1 VSQTQTI
8 FDQDQVGELV
18 SKLAREIAARHPV
31 EDEPA
36 LVGIRTGGA
45 HLAWRLREE
54 LAGLYG
60 GYFPD
65 TGVIDITLYRDDWTR
80 LHHRP
85 RVGRTEI
92 GFPLEERIVVLIDD
106 VLYTGR
112 TVRAG
117 LDELID
123 FGRPQRIELA
133 VLIDRGHRELPIQP
147 DYVGAVVETRREEV
161 IDVCLRE
168 EGYGSDA
175 VVRRLR

>member
-1 VSQTQTI
+1 MQSRTI
-8 FDQDQVGELV
+8 FDQEQVGELV

-60 GYFPD
+60 GHFPD
-65 TGVIDITLYRDDWTR
+65 TGVMDITLYRDDWTR
-80 LHHRP
+80 LHRRP

-92 GFPLEERIVVLIDD
+92 GFPLEERIVILIDD

-123 FGRPQRIELA
+123 FGRPRRIELA

-147 DYVGAVVETRREEV
+147 DYVGAVVETRREEL

-168 EGYGSDA
+168 EGYESDA
-175 VVRRLR
+175 VVKRLR